1 MTREQN
7 IRAILEC
14 NFAGFKDEM
23 IDSAVKSIVDL
34 SDIDDAYRA
43 GCDRGAEDAWK
54 TAQNILSLSE
64 NDSLQWF
71 GASGKAVISSF
82 EAEEAMSRWNDY
94 VTHLINSEDDD
105 EDVVWYDIAVEKMN
119 EKQLRKAVKELREY
133 SSKLRC
139 ELLKVGIIGVGV

>member
-1 MTREQN
+1 MTIEQN

-14 NFAGFKDEM
+14 NFAGFKDEL
-23 IDSAVKSIVDL
+23 IDNAVKSIVDL
-34 SDIDDAYRA
+34 SDIDEAYKA
-43 GCDRGAEDAWK
+43 GYSIGATDAWK

-71 GASGKAVISSF
+71 GACGKAVFSSF
-82 EAEEAMSRWNDY
+82 DAEEAMSRWNDY

-105 EDVVWYDIAVEKMN
+105 EDVVWYDIPTEEMN
-119 EKQLRKAVKELREY
+119 EKQLRKAVRELREY

-139 ELLKVGIIGVGV
+139 ELLKCGVRT